1 MVGLVCFATA
11 IYGIKR
17 HFGIEVVITEVEE
30 DEADSNWKTQGPEGE
45 ENEDDDDYDLDNV
58 LLFLPTGL
66 SRPVPPKW
74 KASDPEIQNVR
85 SVAGDQKRRKAIEGE
100 LCRIMYRIVPLWQTK
115 TIGQRRDPS
124 EATASLLYLPY
135 AAPYEFEQPGIALT
149 DDLEWK
155 VSTRS
160 VEANH
165 HHMMSKIFP
174 PTAAANAIY
183 QDIKIKAWKWWKGL
197 GKETKATETVD
208 QKLVHHQGSSPATPV
223 ESPPLKLS
231 DTTQATEQSQPR
243 PRLRPSEASEA
254 ERGRAVLSSLL
265 PDIQKDDI
273 PTLDLA
279 RLHAHLR
286 ISRGKRVPPLPRGCF
301 LVAGLVVVK
310 GDRGASVFNVAAIYD
325 PGTSRFVWIR
335 YRKPN
340 VTPNEGLPLGFH

>member
-30 DEADSNWKTQGPEGE
+30 NDSDSNWQKQGPESE
-45 ENEDDDDYDLDNV
+45 EDEEDEEYDLENV

-66 SRPVPPKW
+66 SRPVTPKW
-74 KASDPEIQNVR
+74 KPTDPEIQNVKA
-85 SVAGDQKRRKAIEGE
+85 VAGDLKRRKAIEGE
-100 LCRIMYRIVPLWQTK
+100 LCRLMYKVVPQWQTK

-124 EATASLLYLPY
+124 EATSSLLYLPY

-149 DDLEWK
+149 DNLEWK

-160 VEANH
+160 VEPSH
-165 HHMMSKIFP
+165 HHMMAKIFP
-174 PTAAANAIY
+174 PTAAATALY
-183 QDIKIKAWKWWKGL
+183 QDIKIKARKWWNGL
-197 GKETKATETVD
+197 GKEMKVTEKSD
-208 QKLVHHQGSSPATPV
+208 QKLIQHQGSSPATPV

-231 DTTQATEQSQPR
+231 DTTQAPDQSQPR

-265 PDIQKDDI
+265 PDIQKEDI

-286 ISRGKRVPPLPRGCF
+286 VSRGKHIPPLPRGCL
-301 LVAGLVVVK
+301 LVAGLVIVK
-310 GDRGASVFNVAAIYD
+310 GDKGASVFNVAAIYD

-335 YRKPN
+335 FRKPN
-340 VTPNEGLPLGFH
+340 VTPNEGVPLGFY